1 MSCFAIQGFNKT
13 RLADAEEADEARSE
27 RASSRVGVSFDDSTM
42 AEGGRRTSLMDLM
55 SEKMSQNR
63 ARIGSWSALKS
74 IKDDSSDSDMFSN

>member
-1 MSCFAIQGFNKT
+1 
-13 RLADAEEADEARSE
+13 
-27 RASSRVGVSFDDSTM
+27 
-42 AEGGRRTSLMDLM
+42 MDLM